1 MIDGL
6 VIGETERAYHLD
18 IPLFKEDVWIGKRI
32 IEDGIAPKWAMEQ
45 KGIDSDVKLIFN
57 SNGETSEE
65 SRTHAHPA
73 ADTPPGFDDIAAT
86 MKRSVKAGREIVED
100 VLGDIEGTANSTKLA
115 LIERI
120 AVSIFIEA
128 RKRGL

>member
-45 KGIDSDVKLIFN
+45 KGIDSDVKLIFS
-57 SNGETSEE
+57 SNGDNPDDSKTHTPP
-65 SRTHAHPA
+65 RT
-73 ADTPPGFDDIAAT
+73 DTQPGFDDIAAT